1 VLLSGLAG
9 WGFGWASALLL
20 VVVVVAGLLLPADA
34 EAEPEAD
41 ALGLLSHAFRPALP
55 RTSPASS
62 AADFFLDLS
71 SSEERL
77 EDMIVSSVP

>member
-1 VLLSGLAG
+1 VLLSALGG
-9 WGFGWASALLL
+9 WGFGWAFALLL
-20 VVVVVAGLLLPADA
+20 PVEVVAGLLLPADA
-34 EAEPEAD
+34 DAEPEAE
-41 ALGLLSHAFRPALP
+41 ALGLLSHAFRAALP

-71 SSEERL
+71 SSDERL